1 MKRKVKYKN
10 FNRTLTVALLG
21 DYSQNVPKSERTQV
35 KNVPLWSLNLLKW
48 GQNLP
53 KWSQNVP
60 IVYLYNFNLCTN

>member
-1 MKRKVKYKN
+1 MKRKVKLKN
-10 FNRTLTVALLG
+10 FDRTLTVALLG
-21 DYSQNVPKSERTQV
+21 DYSQNVLSQ
-35 KNVPLWSLNLLKW
+35 NVPSWSQNLLKW